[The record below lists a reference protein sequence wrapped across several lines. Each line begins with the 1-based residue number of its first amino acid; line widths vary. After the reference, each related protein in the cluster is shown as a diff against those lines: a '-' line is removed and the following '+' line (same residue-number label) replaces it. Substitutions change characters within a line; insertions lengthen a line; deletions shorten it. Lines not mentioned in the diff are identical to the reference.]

1 MEDGKARPF
10 DLRTFRRTVALWAA
24 LEIAAAAAFALAD
37 PEMPASLTHKAS
49 ILFALVAL
57 AAVVSAP
64 LRWAVERLNGAPP
77 HHGARARVLEL
88 KLGFAIGGLIAIPVV
103 GLAVVLAWILT
114 GFTGPLGR
122 AWFALL
128 IAFTAISIA
137 GTLIANTL
145 ILVAPRGRSS

>member
-10 DLRTFRRTVALWAA
+10 DLRNFRRTVALWAA

-37 PEMPASLTHKAS
+37 PEMAASLTHGAS

-57 AAVVSAP
+57 AALASAP
-64 LRWAVERLNGAPP
+64 LRWAAERLNGPP
-77 HHGARARVLEL
+77 PSHGAWARVLEL

-114 GFTGPLGR
+114 GSTGPLGR

-128 IAFTAISIA
+128 IAFAAVSIA

-145 ILVAPRGRSS
+145 SLFAPRGRSS